1 MTTLG
6 RINLGTLVEKSG
18 LGLEDFYMSRTDIWL
33 CDGVDGHYYN
43 SDSENIYETAWL
55 SLDPQYGWMRE
66 EVEYGEMPDKA
77 SRGVCLKNLKDMPYD
92 IHDMWI
98 EFMSDGKVNILVF
111 ETAIIYCFRDE
122 LSVLEMMK

>member
-43 SDSENIYETAWL
+43 SDSENMWETAWL

-66 EVEYGEMPDKA
+66 EVEYGEMPDKTT
-77 SRGVCLKNLKDMPYD
+77 RGVCLKDISDKYD

-98 EFMSDGKVNILVF
+98 VFLSDGKVEILIPD
-111 ETAIIYCFRDE
+111 TAIIYSFKEE
-122 LSVLEMMK
+122 LSILEME